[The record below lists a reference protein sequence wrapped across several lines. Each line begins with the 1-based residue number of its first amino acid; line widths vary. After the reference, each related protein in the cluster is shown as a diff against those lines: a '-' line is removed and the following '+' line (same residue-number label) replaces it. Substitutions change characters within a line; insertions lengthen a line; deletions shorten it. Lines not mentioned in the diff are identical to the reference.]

1 VSTSAGLPFRATIPR
16 GIDAFGGKAKEEQ
29 TSLLRMQRFLVDHA
43 GEVLKNIAL
52 GFAFSA
58 GRNKDRLYQKIVAG
72 MR

>member
-1 VSTSAGLPFRATIPR
+1 
-16 GIDAFGGKAKEEQ
+16 
-29 TSLLRMQRFLVDHA
+29 MQRFLVDHA